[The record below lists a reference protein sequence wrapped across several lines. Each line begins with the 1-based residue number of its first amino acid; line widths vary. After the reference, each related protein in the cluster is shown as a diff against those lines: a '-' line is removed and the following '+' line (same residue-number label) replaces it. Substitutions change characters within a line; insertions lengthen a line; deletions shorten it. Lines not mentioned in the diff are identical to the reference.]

1 MWQNR
6 APPAGE
12 KTTYSHRTMKDNNNS
27 DSIRRRSPRRFRHL
41 RLKEEEAARF
51 MQETFEEMG
60 GLPATA
66 DKQEALCIL
75 RRIMREGIVAVRKA
89 DVTVPFGYALRES
102 IASRANRRPVTLRD
116 LRYYTNRIL
125 RCNPGL
131 EKRPMRDMSVAECR
145 DILHNS
151 FSTSIQ
157 SYRKARAILHSIF
170 AYALR
175 REWVDKNPVDYIE
188 PPHVRETPIHPLS
201 LPEIERLE
209 AAARTPEHRDMQLS
223 LHLMLYCGV
232 RPTEVQRIDPARD
245 IDWAHR
251 QVLIR
256 PQTSKT
262 GGGRIVPLR
271 KAASVRRDCRQT
283 IPADWGRRWKRL
295 RRSAQFTNWQADVC
309 RHTFASYHA
318 QRFRNLTQLQME
330 MGHSGT
336 ELLRTRYVM
345 ARLGNEA
352 REFWK

>member
-1 MWQNR
+1 MMNDHSESTPLR
-6 APPAGE
+6 P
-12 KTTYSHRTMKDNNNS
+12 
-27 DSIRRRSPRRFRHL
+27 IRRRMRRI

-51 MQETFEEMG
+51 IQETIEEMG
-60 GLPATA
+60 CLPVTF
-66 DKQEALCIL
+66 DKREVLCTL
-75 RRIMREGIVAVRKA
+75 RRVMREGIVAVRKA
-89 DVTVPFGYALRES
+89 EISVPFEHALRES
-102 IASRANRRPVTLRD
+102 LASRSNRRPVTRRD

-131 EKRPMRDMSVAECR
+131 GARAMRDIDVAECR
-145 DILHNS
+145 AILHNS
-151 FSTSIQ
+151 FSTSMQ

-188 PPHVRETPIHPLS
+188 TPHVQEALIHPLS

-262 GGGRIVPLR
+262 GGGRVIPLR
-271 KAASVRRDCRQT
+271 KAACVRRECRYT
-283 IPADWGRRWKRL
+283 IPADWGRRWQRL
-295 RRSAQFTNWQADVC
+295 RRSAQFTNWQADIC

-318 QRFRNLTQLQME
+318 QRFRNLAQLQME

-336 ELLRTRYVM
+336 ELLRTRYIM

>member
-1 MWQNR
+1 MN
-6 APPAGE
+6 
-12 KTTYSHRTMKDNNNS
+12 DNTNPEN
-27 DSIRRRSPRRFRHL
+27 IRRCSRRRIRRIRF
-41 RLKEEEAARF
+41 KEEEAARF
-51 MQETFEEMG
+51 MQELFEEMG
-60 GLPATA
+60 GLPRT
-66 DKQEALCIL
+66 DEKQEVISSL
-75 RRIMREGIVAVRKA
+75 RRVMREGIVAVRKA
-89 DVTVPFGYALRES
+89 DVTVLFERALRES
-102 IASRANRRPVTLRD
+102 LAARANRRPVTRRD

-125 RCNPGL
+125 RRNPGL
-131 EKRPMRDMSVAECR
+131 EKRPMRDISVAECR

-151 FSTSIQ
+151 FGSSMQ

-188 PPHVRETPIHPLS
+188 TPRVVETPIHPLS
-201 LPEIERLE
+201 LPEVERLE

-232 RPTEVQRIDPARD
+232 RPTEVRRIDPIHD

-271 KAASVRRDCRQT
+271 KAACVRRDCRQT
-283 IPADWGRRWKRL
+283 IPADWGRRWQRL
-295 RRSAQFTNWQADVC
+295 RRSAQFTDWQADVC

-318 QRFRNLTQLQME
+318 QRFRNLKQLQME

-352 REFWK
+352 RQFWK

>member
-1 MWQNR
+1 MNDNTDHEF
-6 APPAGE
+6 APLRPV
-12 KTTYSHRTMKDNNNS
+12 
-27 DSIRRRSPRRFRHL
+27 RRRMRRL

-51 MQETFEEMG
+51 MQEVFEEMG
-60 GLPATA
+60 GLSCVSGR
-66 DKQEALCIL
+66 QEVLCTM
-75 RRIMREGIVAVRKA
+75 RRVMREGIVAVRKA
-89 DVTVPFGYALRES
+89 EGTVPFERAMRES
-102 IASRANRRPVTLRD
+102 LAARANRRPVTRRD
-116 LRYYTNRIL
+116 LRYYTNRLL

-131 EKRPMRDMSVAECR
+131 GARPMRDIDVAECR
-145 DILHNS
+145 TILHNS
-151 FSTSIQ
+151 FSSSMQ

-188 PPHVRETPIHPLS
+188 TPHVRESPIHPLS
-201 LPEIERLE
+201 LSEIERLE

-232 RPTEVQRIDPARD
+232 RPTEVRRIDPARD

-262 GGGRIVPLR
+262 GGGRIIPLR
-271 KAASVRRDCRQT
+271 KAACVRRECRYT
-283 IPADWGRRWKRL
+283 IPADWGRRWQRL
-295 RRSAQFTNWQADVC
+295 RRSAQFTNWQADIC

-352 REFWK
+352 REFWKQE

>member
-1 MWQNR
+1 
-6 APPAGE
+6 
-12 KTTYSHRTMKDNNNS
+12 MKDNQNI
-27 DSIRRRSPRRFRHL
+27 DTAHRRARRLH
-41 RLKEEEAARF
+41 LKEEEAARF
-51 MQETFEEMG
+51 IQEAFEEMG
-60 GLPATA
+60 GLPVPFNQ
-66 DKQEALCIL
+66 QELLCTL
-75 RRIMREGIVAVRKA
+75 RRVMREGIVAVRKA
-89 DVTVPFGYALRES
+89 ADTMPFGCALRDS
-102 IASRANRRPVTLRD
+102 LAARSNRRPVTRRD

-131 EKRPMRDMSVAECR
+131 DKRPMRDISVAECR

-151 FSTSIQ
+151 FSTSPQ

-188 PPHVRETPIHPLS
+188 TPRVRETPIHPLS
-201 LPEIERLE
+201 LSEIERLE

-232 RPTEVQRIDPARD
+232 RPTEVKRIDPKRD

-262 GGGRIVPLR
+262 GGGRIIPLR
-271 KAASVRRDCRQT
+271 KAACVRRDCRHT
-283 IPADWGRRWKRL
+283 IPADWGRRWQRL
-295 RRSAQFTNWQADVC
+295 RRSAQFSNWRADVC

-318 QRFRNLTQLQME
+318 QRFRNLSQLQME

-352 REFWK
+352 RQFWK